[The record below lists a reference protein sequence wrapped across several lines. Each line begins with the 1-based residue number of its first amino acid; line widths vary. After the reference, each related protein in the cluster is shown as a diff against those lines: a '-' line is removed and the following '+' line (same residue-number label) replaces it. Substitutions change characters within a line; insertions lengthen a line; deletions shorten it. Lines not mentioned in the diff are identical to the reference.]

1 MIWSAIID
9 AVRSLVFVAS
19 QACGHSV
26 GGGIL
31 IVSFAVRIALLP
43 LTLRVAR
50 RFREHQARIAALA
63 PKVSRLRDRHE
74 GDRAALERATME
86 LYRDN
91 DIGMLPKGSFA
102 ALLIQMPIGAAL
114 YRAFGSNLGT
124 RTGFLWI
131 TDLARPD
138 AGLVLAC
145 AALAGVAASAEPTTS
160 RTAIAINMAVTGY
173 LAWRL
178 SASVGLYWA
187 ASSTVSVAQAFVL
200 RRSTAPVRPA

>member
-50 RFREHQARIAALA
+50 QVREHQARIALLG
-63 PKVSRLRDRHE
+63 PQLGRLRQRHE
-74 GDRAALERATME
+74 GNRAALEQATIE

-91 DIGMLPKGSFA
+91 DIVILPKGSFA
-102 ALLIQMPIGAAL
+102 SLLIQMPIGAAL
-114 YRAFGSNLGT
+114 YRAFGGNLGT
-124 RTGFLWI
+124 RTGFVWI

-138 AGLVLAC
+138 AGLALAC
-145 AALAGVAASAEPTTS
+145 AALAGVAASAEPTAS
-160 RTAIAINMAVTGY
+160 RTAVAINMAVTGY

-187 ASSTVSVAQAFVL
+187 ASSSVTAAQALIL
-200 RRSTAPVRPA
+200 RRSGAPRRLG